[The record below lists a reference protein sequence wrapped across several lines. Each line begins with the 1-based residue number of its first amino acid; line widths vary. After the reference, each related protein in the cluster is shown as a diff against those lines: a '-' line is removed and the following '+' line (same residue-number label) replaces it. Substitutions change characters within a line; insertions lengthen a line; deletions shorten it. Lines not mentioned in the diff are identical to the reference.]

1 MKKNQ
6 KSWVVMLENG
16 SGAVHYMVAN
26 APNAVRAMQVAAIAN
41 NSKALEAVPGDI
53 RELKRLVAE
62 AEGGTNRPKGH
73 PGILNAIINPVSPL
87 GASKTPGSIQT
98 LDLTEYAK
106 ERRVA
111 RINDHAARSLN
122 RAKELTEAADMALK
136 SQPKSLGRKSVSP
149 LRSGFVPGSVGDKA
163 FAALHKVERWEDAN
177 GNDDDLFTGANVRHK
192 GLNDVPAPEFSDK
205 LVESVQKHFEAANTS
220 DTFDESLLRFLDHAV
235 TGGFSAEEINQEL
248 SVIADALAADG
259 EAAVIEQ
266 MDTLSEE
273 QEFEDILYSLS
284 EMSQEEMNEFIADL
298 NEDDAEALEGLLALV
313 EGLDEDYEDEG
324 AMPLGNNASVA
335 HSAAMHA
342 YNKASRE
349 SLSESEARDIEK
361 SRKEMLVEAINAT
374 KSSTNAGPQAPYYS
388 SVGPI
393 SRMPSP
399 SELTRIQQIASPN
412 AGV

>member
-1 MKKNQ
+1 
-6 KSWVVMLENG
+6 
-16 SGAVHYMVAN
+16 
-26 APNAVRAMQVAAIAN
+26 
-41 NSKALEAVPGDI
+41 VPGDI

-122 RAKELTEAADMALK
+122 RATELVEAADMALK

-205 LVESVQKHFEAANTS
+205 LVESVQKHFDLQKTS
-220 DTFDESLLRFLDHAV
+220 DEFDASFLRYLDHHVA
-235 TGGFSAEEINQEL
+235 GGSSAEEIEL
-248 SVIADALAADG
+248 EVEAIAEAIATDD
-259 EAAVIEQ
+259 EAAVIEH
-266 MDTLSEE
+266 MDMLSEE
-273 QEFEDILYSLS
+273 QETEDLLFALS

-298 NEDDAEALEGLLALV
+298 DADEAEALEGLLALV
-313 EGLDEDYEDEG
+313 EGLDEHYEGDYEDERT
-324 AMPLGNNASVA
+324 MPLGNNCSVA
-335 HSAAMHA
+335 HSAAIHA
-342 YNKASRE
+342 YNKASRG
-349 SLSESEARDIEK
+349 SLSEAEARDIEK
-361 SRKEMLVEAINAT
+361 SRKEMLVEATNAT
-374 KSSTNAGPQAPYYS
+374 KSSIKAGPQAPYYS

-399 SELTRIQQIASPN
+399 SELARIQQIANPI